1 MQRVASNVPKQIA
14 SGLTPRT
21 SGELRTAI
29 TNIAGG
35 RRRQCWVRFKCDTAR
50 ALEPVSGSSPWV
62 PGPRTGLNRAN
73 KVRAARPRVAGSMA
87 GAKAGREGQ
96 PTRKVRGAIQLPTPD
111 EQISRLAHVSGVL
124 LSMAEGQLIDL
135 SEDEHVVAIVAVCT
149 VVDTLIKARRSP
161 IVVCSGMLKSVVP
174 VKGQPGRKTL
184 LHGHLQRVVFVIEVV
199 PEVTEALR
207 PAILGVKRS
216 ALIPRQVSDRAS
228 EIGIVARQLRVVE
241 RIVWATADSVRPFIA
256 NIGNGRAD
264 CLCVLPLYGSVPG
277 IHTRPP
283 VCERT

>member
-1 MQRVASNVPKQIA
+1 
-14 SGLTPRT
+14 
-21 SGELRTAI
+21 
-29 TNIAGG
+29 
-35 RRRQCWVRFKCDTAR
+35 
-50 ALEPVSGSSPWV
+50 
-62 PGPRTGLNRAN
+62 
-73 KVRAARPRVAGSMA
+73 MA

-149 VVDTLIKARRSP
+149 VVNTLIKARRSP

-264 CLCVLPLYGSVPG
+264 C
-277 IHTRPP
+277 
-283 VCERT
+283 